1 MKTQKIIILLLI
13 SLFAFRP
20 VFSQSFEG
28 TLTYSVELEVSE
40 KMQKFGMTKEVLIER
55 MRNEGSWSDSI
66 LITYKDAKY
75 FQQMGD
81 NKVAWS
87 VYLPDSNKLFSFQK
101 DVDICT
107 VLNTGIDLE
116 EEMSG
121 NSPEVILLDTSIL
134 VSGIKCEIVR
144 VKWKAGYYD
153 YYFNRGTN
161 PINPEFYKN
170 HKYDGWYE
178 YLKIAKS
185 LPIRIVKSTKG
196 MMTVTMSLVDTK
208 LQDVDDSLFVLPNLI
223 YDENLNIISSGNKVF
238 MRVVEE

>member
-1 MKTQKIIILLLI
+1 MKKITITVLVLLSVNIL
-13 SLFAFRP
+13 FG
-20 VFSQSFEG
+20 QSFEG

-66 LITYKDAKY
+66 LISYKDAKY
-75 FQQMGD
+75 FQQMGE

-87 VYLPDSNKLFSFQK
+87 VYFPDSNKLFSFQK

-121 NSPEVILLDTSIL
+121 NSPEAILLDTSIL
-134 VSGIKCEIVR
+134 VTGIKCEIVR
-144 VKWKAGYYD
+144 VKWTSGYYD

-161 PINPEFYKN
+161 TINPEFYKN

-178 YLKIAKS
+178 YLKISKS
-185 LPIRIVKSTKG
+185 LPIRVVKSTKG
-196 MMTVTMSLVDTK
+196 MMTVTMSLVETK
-208 LQDVDDSLFVLPNLI
+208 LQDVDDSLFVVPNLI
-223 YDENLNIISSGNKVF
+223 YDEDLNIMSSGNKVF